1 MKRMSKIFKRK
12 NYFLTKLLA
21 FVVLLTVC
29 VVGVISY
36 FKGNILPLILTLSE
50 ATVKSLAINAI
61 NNAAHIVLDSEMT
74 YEDFV
79 TITKDKDDKI
89 QMIQANTVKINRL
102 TRDLANLGQAN
113 VEKIEATTVKLPLGA
128 FTGSLMLSDVGP
140 DVDLP
145 LLPIGT
151 VLCDFSSI
159 FEEVGINQ
167 TRHSIY
173 ININTTIALVLPIS
187 SVPVNI
193 TTVVLVCDN
202 IIIGEVPDFYFN
214 NGNSGGNLDLS
225 P

>member
-1 MKRMSKIFKRK
+1 M
-12 NYFLTKLLA
+12 
-21 FVVLLTVC
+21 
-29 VVGVISY
+29 
-36 FKGNILPLILTLSE
+36 
-50 ATVKSLAINAI
+50 
-61 NNAAHIVLDSEMT
+61 
-74 YEDFV
+74 
-79 TITKDKDDKI
+79 
-89 QMIQANTVKINRL
+89 
-102 TRDLANLGQAN
+102 TRDLANLGQSN
-113 VEKIEATTVKLPLGA
+113 VEKIEAKSVSLPLGA

-140 DVDLP
+140 DVELP

-202 IIIGEVPDFYFN
+202 IIIGEVPEFYLNSGN
-214 NGNSGGNLDLS
+214 NGGNLDLL